1 MDARECSISLSTL
14 TPGLLWTNLIF
25 LMLVAL
31 APFTTNLAGD
41 YINFQMGILP
51 MEIQFLIM
59 NLIYSYM
66 WLYVISKPEMLSHE
80 LKSLEVAKIKAK
92 QTVQITMAL
101 AAICISF
108 FSTIWSLLPIILLLY
123 ISISNRYRL
132 IK

>member
-1 MDARECSISLSTL
+1 MFWYGHQRLFHFIEYIDT
-14 TPGLLWTNLIF
+14 GLLWSNLIF

-31 APFTTNLAGD
+31 ASFTTNLAGD

-92 QTVQITMAL
+92 QTVQIVYGLGGHMH
-101 AAICISF
+101 F
-108 FSTIWSLLPIILLLY
+108 FLQHNMESTADYPLVIYLH
-123 ISISNRYRL
+123 
-132 IK
+132 KQ